1 MLGSSLALIFGL
13 ILLWRRR
20 VPAYIN
26 AFTGQSVALAGVA
39 GATGYFGNE
48 PELYWVAAFLL
59 VLKGAVIPALLRR
72 MGRRFGTERELDPYV
87 NTATSL
93 LMAGLLVLFGYAVMR
108 PLVATSQLP
117 TRASIPL
124 AMGLILVS
132 LFVIVTRKKA
142 LTQIVGF
149 LMLENGIALLA
160 ILGTYGIPLIV
171 ELGVFLDALLGFL
184 VMQVF
189 VYRIRKRSR
198 RWTSGSSVG
207 SGTEGRI
214 VATLL
219 LLLTPP
225 MVSAALAALVRPYR
239 RVVGWANAI
248 LALVSVGSGLALW
261 GEVLG
266 GRVGASGPGELLR
279 VDALSALLAFGV
291 SVGGA
296 LAARAGPGLGGEED
310 YDAAEIRRFRIFV
323 NLFTFTML
331 FAVSTNN
338 VGFMWIAIEATTIT
352 SAVLI
357 PLHLSKASVEAS
369 WKYIL
374 LSSVGIAL
382 AFAGTVLAYVDFVAI
397 VGRQDEALNWP
408 VLVAA
413 APLLDPE
420 VMRLAFVFVLV
431 GYGTK
436 AGLAPMHTWLPDAH
450 AEAPAPLSA
459 MMSGVLLAVA
469 LYAVIRWEA
478 VANAALGAA
487 FTDRFLLG
495 LGLLSLGMAA
505 FSLVRQHNYKRRSEE
520 HTSELQ
526 SLAY

>member
-1 MLGSSLALIFGL
+1 
-13 ILLWRRR
+13 
-20 VPAYIN
+20 
-26 AFTGQSVALAGVA
+26 
-39 GATGYFGNE
+39 
-48 PELYWVAAFLL
+48 
-59 VLKGAVIPALLRR
+59 
-72 MGRRFGTERELDPYV
+72 
-87 NTATSL
+87 
-93 LMAGLLVLFGYAVMR
+93 
-108 PLVATSQLP
+108 
-117 TRASIPL
+117 
-124 AMGLILVS
+124 
-132 LFVIVTRKKA
+132 
-142 LTQIVGF
+142 
-149 LMLENGIALLA
+149 
-160 ILGTYGIPLIV
+160 
-171 ELGVFLDALLGFL
+171 
-184 VMQVF
+184 
-189 VYRIRKRSR
+189 
-198 RWTSGSSVG
+198 
-207 SGTEGRI
+207 

-248 LALVSVGSGLALW
+248 LALVSVGSALALW
-261 GEVLG
+261 REVLV
-266 GRVGASGPGELLR
+266 GRVVTSGPGELLR

-291 SVGGA
+291 SVVGA
-296 LAARAGPGLGGEED
+296 LAAWLGPGLGGEED

-382 AFAGTVLAYVDFVAI
+382 AFAGTVLAYVDFVTI

-450 AEAPAPLSA
+450 AEAPEPLSA

-478 VANAALGAA
+478 VANATVGAA
-487 FTDRFLLG
+487 FTERFLLG

-505 FSLVRQHNYKRRSEE
+505 FSLVRQHNYKRLLAYSSIE
-520 HTSELQ
+520 HTGLVCVGLGLGPLGTFAAMLHLLNHTLAKSMLFFLSGRVLQRYRTTQIGKVAGLLQTMPATGGLFAAGLLALAGLPPFGIFISEFALLRAGFAAGRFWTMGLVLVLLTVAFVGVIAHLNRMLYGVP
-526 SLAY
+526 SSEVPRGEPSRWPLVPLTLCLAALVVLGLAIPPPLERLIAEIVESVGP

>member
-1 MLGSSLALIFGL
+1 M
-13 ILLWRRR
+13 
-20 VPAYIN
+20 
-26 AFTGQSVALAGVA
+26 
-39 GATGYFGNE
+39 
-48 PELYWVAAFLL
+48 
-59 VLKGAVIPALLRR
+59 
-72 MGRRFGTERELDPYV
+72 
-87 NTATSL
+87 
-93 LMAGLLVLFGYAVMR
+93 
-108 PLVATSQLP
+108 
-117 TRASIPL
+117 
-124 AMGLILVS
+124 
-132 LFVIVTRKKA
+132 
-142 LTQIVGF
+142 
-149 LMLENGIALLA
+149 
-160 ILGTYGIPLIV
+160 
-171 ELGVFLDALLGFL
+171 
-184 VMQVF
+184 
-189 VYRIRKRSR
+189 
-198 RWTSGSSVG
+198 
-207 SGTEGRI
+207 
-214 VATLL
+214 ATLL

-248 LALVSVGSGLALW
+248 LALVSVGSALALW
-261 GEVLG
+261 REVLV
-266 GRVGASGPGELLR
+266 GRVVTSGPGELLR

-291 SVGGA
+291 SVVGA
-296 LAARAGPGLGGEED
+296 LAAWLGPGLGGEED

-382 AFAGTVLAYVDFVAI
+382 AFAGTVLAYVDFVTI

-505 FSLVRQHNYKRRSEE
+505 FSLVRQHNYKRLLAYSSIE
-520 HTSELQ
+520 HTGLVCVGLGLGPLGTFAAMLHLLNHTLAKSMLFFLSGRMLQRYRTTQIGGVAGLLQTMPATGGLFAAGLLALAGLPPFGIFISEFALLRAGFAAGRFWTMGLVLVLLTVAFVGVIAHLNRMLYGVP
-526 SLAY
+526 SSEVPRGEPSRWPLVPLTLCLAALVVLGLAIPPPLERLIAEIVESVGP

>member
-1 MLGSSLALIFGL
+1 
-13 ILLWRRR
+13 
-20 VPAYIN
+20 
-26 AFTGQSVALAGVA
+26 
-39 GATGYFGNE
+39 
-48 PELYWVAAFLL
+48 
-59 VLKGAVIPALLRR
+59 
-72 MGRRFGTERELDPYV
+72 
-87 NTATSL
+87 
-93 LMAGLLVLFGYAVMR
+93 
-108 PLVATSQLP
+108 
-117 TRASIPL
+117 
-124 AMGLILVS
+124 
-132 LFVIVTRKKA
+132 VT
-142 LTQIVGF
+142 
-149 LMLENGIALLA
+149 
-160 ILGTYGIPLIV
+160 
-171 ELGVFLDALLGFL
+171 
-184 VMQVF
+184 
-189 VYRIRKRSR
+189 
-198 RWTSGSSVG
+198 
-207 SGTEGRI
+207 
-214 VATLL
+214 TLL

-248 LALVSVGSGLALW
+248 LALVSVGSALALW
-261 GEVLG
+261 REVLV
-266 GRVGASGPGELLR
+266 GRVVTSGPGELLR

-291 SVGGA
+291 SVVGA
-296 LAARAGPGLGGEED
+296 LAAWLGPGLGGEED

-382 AFAGTVLAYVDFVAI
+382 AFAGTVLAYVDFVTI

-505 FSLVRQHNYKRRSEE
+505 FSLVRQHNYKRLLAYSSIE
-520 HTSELQ
+520 HTGLVCVGLGLGPLGTFAAMLHLLNHTLAKSMLFFLSGRVLQRNRTTQIGKVAGLLQTMPATGGLFAAGLLALAGLPPFGIFISEFALLRAGFAAGRFWTMGLVLVLLTVAFVGVIAHLNRMLYGVP
-526 SLAY
+526 SSEVPRGEPSRWPLVPLTLCLAALVVLGLAIPPPLERLIAEIVESVGP

>member
-1 MLGSSLALIFGL
+1 
-13 ILLWRRR
+13 
-20 VPAYIN
+20 
-26 AFTGQSVALAGVA
+26 
-39 GATGYFGNE
+39 
-48 PELYWVAAFLL
+48 
-59 VLKGAVIPALLRR
+59 
-72 MGRRFGTERELDPYV
+72 
-87 NTATSL
+87 
-93 LMAGLLVLFGYAVMR
+93 
-108 PLVATSQLP
+108 
-117 TRASIPL
+117 
-124 AMGLILVS
+124 
-132 LFVIVTRKKA
+132 
-142 LTQIVGF
+142 
-149 LMLENGIALLA
+149 
-160 ILGTYGIPLIV
+160 
-171 ELGVFLDALLGFL
+171 
-184 VMQVF
+184 
-189 VYRIRKRSR
+189 
-198 RWTSGSSVG
+198 
-207 SGTEGRI
+207 

-248 LALVSVGSGLALW
+248 LALVSVGSALALW
-261 GEVLG
+261 REVLV
-266 GRVGASGPGELLR
+266 GRVVTSGPGELLR

-291 SVGGA
+291 SVVGA
-296 LAARAGPGLGGEED
+296 LAAWLGPGLGGEED

-382 AFAGTVLAYVDFVAI
+382 AFAGTVLAYVDFVTI

-505 FSLVRQHNYKRRSEE
+505 FSLVRQHNYKRLLAYSSIE
-520 HTSELQ
+520 HTGLVCVGLGLGPLGTFAAMLHLLNHTLAKSMLFFLSGRVLQRYRTTQIGKVAGLLQTMPATGGLFAAGLLALAGLPPFGIFISEFALLRAGFAAGRFWTMGLVLVLLTVAFVGVIAHLNRMLYGVP
-526 SLAY
+526 SSEVPRGEPSRWPLVPLTLCLAALVVLGLAIPPPLERLIAEIVESVGP

>member
-1 MLGSSLALIFGL
+1 M
-13 ILLWRRR
+13 
-20 VPAYIN
+20 
-26 AFTGQSVALAGVA
+26 
-39 GATGYFGNE
+39 
-48 PELYWVAAFLL
+48 
-59 VLKGAVIPALLRR
+59 
-72 MGRRFGTERELDPYV
+72 
-87 NTATSL
+87 
-93 LMAGLLVLFGYAVMR
+93 
-108 PLVATSQLP
+108 
-117 TRASIPL
+117 
-124 AMGLILVS
+124 
-132 LFVIVTRKKA
+132 
-142 LTQIVGF
+142 
-149 LMLENGIALLA
+149 
-160 ILGTYGIPLIV
+160 
-171 ELGVFLDALLGFL
+171 
-184 VMQVF
+184 
-189 VYRIRKRSR
+189 
-198 RWTSGSSVG
+198 
-207 SGTEGRI
+207 
-214 VATLL
+214 ATLL

-248 LALVSVGSGLALW
+248 LALVSVGSALALW
-261 GEVLG
+261 REVLV
-266 GRVGASGPGELLR
+266 GRVVTSGPGELLR

-291 SVGGA
+291 SVVGA
-296 LAARAGPGLGGEED
+296 LAAWLGPGLGGEED

-382 AFAGTVLAYVDFVAI
+382 AFAGTVLAYVDFVTI

-505 FSLVRQHNYKRRSEE
+505 FSLVRQHNYKRLLAYSSIE
-520 HTSELQ
+520 HTGLVCVGLGLGPLGTFAAMLHLLNHTLAKSMLFFLSGRVLQRYRTTQIGGVAGLLQTMPATGGLFAAGLLALAGLPPFGIFISEFALLRAGFAAGRFWTMGLVLVLLTVAFVGVIAHLNRMLYGVP
-526 SLAY
+526 SSEVPRGEPSRWPLVPLTLCLAALVVLGLAIPPPLERLIAEIVESVGP